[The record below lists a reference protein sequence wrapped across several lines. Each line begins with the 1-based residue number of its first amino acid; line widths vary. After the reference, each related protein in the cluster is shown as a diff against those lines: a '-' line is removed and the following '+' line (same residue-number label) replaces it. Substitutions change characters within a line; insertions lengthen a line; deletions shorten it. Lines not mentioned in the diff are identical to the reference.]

1 MIVTCPECHRRYRIP
16 LASLGEKGRTVR
28 CSACSHLWHVEPFGM
43 ASSTQAPTLL
53 VEPQPEIREVRDEP
67 LRFEPASAPA
77 PEKPV
82 RNGGHL
88 ATAAGWLVLT
98 GLSGLVLV
106 GLMGRDLVIERWPE
120 ALAFYQRLG
129 LPVILPLKLELA
141 DVATSRDGPTPLAAL
156 EVTGTIRNVADQP
169 RLLPQLRLALHD
181 DKQNEIDFLL
191 FDPPQAELAP
201 GGSTPFA
208 LKVQAPPA
216 TAMNVSVTFGD
227 TP

>member
-28 CSACSHLWHVEPFGM
+28 CSACSHLWHVEPFGIV
-43 ASSTQAPTLL
+43 AAPPAELPSERHPPPREPVVVGAP
-53 VEPQPEIREVRDEP
+53 VEAPV
-67 LRFEPASAPA
+67 AVTAPA
-77 PEKPV
+77 PAP
-82 RNGGHL
+82 RRGGHV
-88 ATAAGWLVLT
+88 ATVAGWLLLA

-120 ALAFYQRLG
+120 ALSFYQRLG
-129 LPVILPLKLELA
+129 LPVILPLKLELT
-141 DVATSRDGPTPLAAL
+141 DVSTSREGPTPLAAL
-156 EVTGTIRNVADQP
+156 EVKGTIRNVADQP

-201 GGSTPFA
+201 GASTPFD

-216 TAMNVSVTFGD
+216 TAKNVSVTFGD